1 MDKTLYI
8 IIPVYN
14 EEEVLPVS
22 IPAFCEKLSDLISRF
37 FVSDKS
43 RLVFVD
49 DGSKDN
55 SWEIIKEFSKKCD
68 YVKGVKLSRNRGHQN
83 ALVAGLN
90 YAACKCD
97 LTITADCDG
106 QDDPGAIDDMIK
118 AYLDGCDIVYGVRSS
133 RDTDSSFKRLSA
145 RFFYKL
151 MRFFGVETVYDHAD
165 YRLMSSRAV
174 KALLSFDEVNIYLRG
189 LVPLVGFKSTT
200 VLYKRNKR
208 LAGKTKYPLSKMIKL
223 AVNGITGF
231 STKPIRYIT
240 GLGIT
245 VSVASIVGIVWS
257 VVRAILG
264 LTVPGWASMTAIICF
279 LGGIQLL
286 SLGVIG
292 EYIGKIYLETKH
304 RPKYIIEEEI

>member
-22 IPAFCEKLSDLISRF
+22 VPAFCEKLNNLIMNCS
-37 FVSDKS
+37 VSDKS

-49 DGSKDN
+49 DGSRDKTWD
-55 SWEIIKEFSKKCD
+55 IIKNFSIGND
-68 YVKGVKLSRNRGHQN
+68 LVKGVKLSRNRGHQN
-83 ALVAGLN
+83 ALVAGLS
-90 YAACKCD
+90 YAADKCD
-97 LTITADCDG
+97 VTITADCDG
-106 QDDPGAIDDMIK
+106 QDDLNAMDDMLN
-118 AYLDGCDIVYGVRSS
+118 AYLNGCDIVYGVRSS
-133 RDTDSSFKRLSA
+133 RETDSAFKRTSA
-145 RFFYKL
+145 RFFYKV

-165 YRLMSSRAV
+165 YRLMSARAV

-189 LVPLVGFKSTT
+189 MVPLVGFKSTT
-200 VLYKRNKR
+200 VLYNRNKR

-231 STKPIRYIT
+231 SVKPIRYIT
-240 GLGIT
+240 ALGIT
-245 VSVASIVGIVWS
+245 VSLASIVGIVWS